1 MPLRL
6 LVVLAAAGALALLT
20 QPSPSRSATAA
31 ATAADP
37 YHAPAVVDTNPDP
50 TIVETTITAK
60 RATVD
65 VGNGVTARALTF
77 NGAIPGPTFK
87 LEVGDTVIVHFR
99 NALDEVT
106 GIHWHGIELANEM
119 DGTPLT
125 QNQVRPGDSFIYTF
139 TVTRP
144 GIYWYHPHHHSSTN
158 QVFKGM
164 YGMIVVRDP
173 HEAALAS
180 KRLLPPPERTLP
192 IVLSDTTVCKA
203 PGSNDAQ
210 TYPSNLPHV
219 SGKPL
224 PVQAGPTPKDLCE
237 TSPLDAH
244 GEPRGPFAAGDIPNI
259 QQHGPLG
266 VSNEGQTVLTNG
278 VNVGFRSGSP
288 ASPGGV
294 FPTAKRFPVR
304 ADQQVRLQLVNAST
318 TRYMRL
324 RMTDHNGKHCT
335 LFRLGGEGG
344 LLDKL
349 RLEGS
354 RNPGTGFDPGFDRGD
369 IVLPPGGRADVLTW
383 TRCGESFGDPAAEP
397 GLYTLWTE
405 DYLRSTST
413 FANTPSVPV
422 MHFDVSPN
430 PDRPNGIDFSE
441 LMVAG
446 APLRPA
452 NDPVER
458 LLSTNT
464 TPLEPSTLQ
473 PPKQGLASP
482 AITLSQGP
490 NGFSMN
496 DVHGTHDA
504 GGDVGDVPHLG
515 STRYVLPGQ
524 TLELTT
530 SNQTGSR
537 HPFHL
542 HGFSIQ
548 PLALTKLGA
557 PTFTWDYRE
566 FVDTVDIP
574 AGYTLRYRVRIDPR
588 PQAGDPSDT
597 TGGEVGRWMM
607 HCHIFFHAEQGMLS
621 ELVVLDG
628 PAFRNERPTVGI
640 LGHEF
645 TATRGRRVLM
655 HGIFSDPDGDPV
667 TIRPPVD
674 AETGQPIGE
683 ITQQLGTSKGSFL
696 WEYTVPANEHDRLI
710 KVGARDTKFASSQIL
725 VHMDAVD
732 PAPQPTPTPT
742 PTPKPAPGGNEPG
755 PDATAPVLTKL
766 RAKRAG
772 PHVAFR
778 FKLSE
783 PAAVTLIVKRGRR
796 RIARLSGAATAGP
809 NTLMLHKRLRRG
821 RYQVIARATDLAGN
835 AAPPVK
841 LRLAVGRRA
850 SRSLAVSARTRSA
863 RVFFCALDARGRSAQ
878 PAAEPQR
885 HRS

>member
-31 ATAADP
+31 ATAAADP

-87 LEVGDTVIVHFR
+87 LDVGDTVIVHFR

-125 QNQVRPGDSFIYTF
+125 QNQVRPGGSFVYTF

-173 HEAALAS
+173 HEAALVS
-180 KRLLPPPERTLP
+180 QRRLPPPERTLP

-203 PGSNDAQ
+203 PGNNDAQ

-224 PVQAGPTPKDLCE
+224 QVQPPPTPRDLCE
-237 TSPLDAH
+237 TSPLDSSGA
-244 GEPRGPFAAGDIPNI
+244 PRGPFAAGDIPNI
-259 QQHGPLG
+259 QQHDAGG
-266 VSNEGQTVLTNG
+266 ISNEGQTVLTNG

-288 ASPGGV
+288 TSPGGV
-294 FPTAKRFPVR
+294 FPSAKRFPIR
-304 ADQQVRLQLVNAST
+304 ADQLVRLQLVNAAT

-324 RMTDHNGKHCT
+324 HMTDHLGRRCA

-344 LLDKL
+344 MLDKL
-349 RLEGS
+349 RVEG
-354 RNPGTGFDPGFDRGD
+354 RNPEVSTFDPGFELGD
-369 IVLPPGGRADVLTW
+369 IVLPPGGRADVIVW
-383 TRCGESFGDPAAEP
+383 MHCNGSFGSPAAP
-397 GLYTLWTE
+397 SGLYTLWTE

-413 FANTPSVPV
+413 FANLPSVPV
-422 MHFDVSPN
+422 MHFDVAPN
-430 PDRPNGIDFSE
+430 PDRPDGIADDE
-441 LMVAG
+441 VMVAG
-446 APLRPA
+446 APLRPP
-452 NDPVER
+452 NDLVER
-458 LLSTNT
+458 LPGTST
-464 TPLEPSTLQ
+464 TPVDPGSLGKP
-473 PPKQGLASP
+473 GLASSN
-482 AITLSQGP
+482 ITLT
-490 NGFSMN
+490 NGAGGFGVN

-504 GGDVGDVPHLG
+504 GGDVGDAPHLG

-530 SNQTGSR
+530 TNQTASR

-542 HGFSIQ
+542 HGFSFQ
-548 PLALTKLGA
+548 PLALTKAGA

-588 PQAGDPSDT
+588 PQAGDPADA

-640 LGHEF
+640 LGHEL
-645 TATRGRRVLM
+645 TVTRGRRVLM

-683 ITQQLGTSKGSFL
+683 ITQQLGTSNGSFL

-755 PDATAPVLTKL
+755 PDVTAPVLTKL

-796 RIARLSGAATAGP
+796 RIARLSGAAAAGP

-821 RYQVIARATDLAGN
+821 RYRVIARATDLAGN
-835 AAPPVK
+835 ATAPVK

-850 SRSLAVSARTRSA
+850 SRSLAVSARTRTA
-863 RVFFCALDARGRSAQ
+863 RVFWCALDASVNKKLIRVG
-878 PAAEPQR
+878 
-885 HRS
+885 

>member
-1 MPLRL
+1 MRIL
-6 LVVLAAAGALALLT
+6 LVVLAVAVGGLALLT
-20 QPSPSRSATAA
+20 HPSPGRGATTAA
-31 ATAADP
+31 AAGDP
-37 YHAPAVVDTNPDP
+37 YHAPLVVDTNPDP
-50 TIVETTITAK
+50 KTVETTITAK
-60 RATVD
+60 PATVD
-65 VGNGVTARALTF
+65 VGNGVSAHALTF
-77 NGAIPGPTFK
+77 NGSIPGPTFQ
-87 LEVGDTVIVHFR
+87 LDVGDTVIVHFR
-99 NALDEVT
+99 NELDEVT

-125 QNQVRPGDSFIYTF
+125 QNQVRPGGTFLYTF

-180 KRLLPPPERTLP
+180 DRKLPPPERTLP

-203 PGSNDAQ
+203 PGANDAQ

-288 ASPGGV
+288 SSPGGV
-294 FPTAKRFPVR
+294 FPSAKRFPMR
-304 ADQQVRLQLVNAST
+304 ADQLVRLQLVNAAT

-324 RMTDHNGKHCT
+324 RLTDASGRQCV
-335 LFRLGGEGG
+335 LLRVGGEGG
-344 LLDKL
+344 LLDQL
-349 RLEGS
+349 RAEG
-354 RNPGTGFDPGFDRGD
+354 RVQGTQFDPGFDRGE
-369 IVLPPGGRADVLTW
+369 IVLPPGGRADVIAW
-383 TRCGESFGDPAAEP
+383 MRCRGFGSEPAEP

-405 DYLRSTST
+405 DYLRTTST
-413 FANTPSVPV
+413 FANTPTVPV

-430 PDRPNGIDFSE
+430 PDRPNGTDFGE
-441 LMVAG
+441 VMFTG
-446 APLRPA
+446 HPLRPA

-458 LLSTNT
+458 LVSTNT

-473 PPKQGLASP
+473 PAKPGLASP
-482 AITLSQGP
+482 NITLSQGP
-490 NGFSMN
+490 EGFSMN
-496 DVHGTHDA
+496 NVHGTHDA

-548 PLALTKLGA
+548 PLSLTRTGA

-574 AGYTLRYRVRIDPR
+574 AGYTLRFRVRIDAR
-588 PQAGDPSDT
+588 PQAGDPADA

-628 PAFRNERPTVGI
+628 PAFKNERPTVGL
-640 LGHEF
+640 LGHDL
-645 TATRGRRVLM
+645 TATRGRGVLA
-655 HGIFSDPDGDPV
+655 HGLFSDPDGDPV

-674 AETGQPIGE
+674 AVTGEPIGK
-683 ITQQLGTSKGSFL
+683 IINQIGSSNGSFL
-696 WEYTVPANEHDRLI
+696 WEYKLPANEHDRLI
-710 KVGARDTKFASSQIL
+710 KFGVRDGKFASSQIL
-725 VHMDAVD
+725 MRLHAVD
-732 PAPQPTPTPT
+732 PTPQPAPTPV
-742 PTPKPAPGGNEPG
+742 PTATPAPGGG
-755 PDATAPVLTKL
+755 HDHGGDQTAPVLTKL

-772 PHVAFR
+772 RGLAVR
-778 FKLSE
+778 FTLSE
-783 PAAVTLIVKRGRR
+783 PAAVTLVVKRGKR
-796 RIARLSGAATAGP
+796 RIAKVTRAAAAGA
-809 NTLMLHKRLRRG
+809 NTLTLRKRLRRG
-821 RYQVIARATDLAGN
+821 RYRVIARAVDVAGN
-835 AAPPVK
+835 VAPPVTLK
-841 LRLAVGRRA
+841 LALGVN
-850 SRSLAVSARTRSA
+850 ARTLRVVAASA
-863 RVFFCALDARGRSAQ
+863 ARHGVHVHGALGYLCRLSRAFEG
-878 PAAEPQR
+878 
-885 HRS
+885 